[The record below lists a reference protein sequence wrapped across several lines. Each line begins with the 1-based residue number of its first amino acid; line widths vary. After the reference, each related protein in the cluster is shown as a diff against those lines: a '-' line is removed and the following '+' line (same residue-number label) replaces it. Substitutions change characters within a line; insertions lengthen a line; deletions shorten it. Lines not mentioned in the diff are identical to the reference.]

1 MKVGTAEDY
10 ADVSDGPRMD
20 RMTGLTETV
29 GEDEEII
36 TNVDDEHGT
45 EI

>member
-1 MKVGTAEDY
+1 VEG
-10 ADVSDGPRMD
+10 
-20 RMTGLTETV
+20 MTGLTEVV

>member
-1 MKVGTAEDY
+1 MKVGTAEDF
-10 ADVSDGPRMD
+10 ADVSDGARVE

-29 GEDEEII
+29 GEDEEMI